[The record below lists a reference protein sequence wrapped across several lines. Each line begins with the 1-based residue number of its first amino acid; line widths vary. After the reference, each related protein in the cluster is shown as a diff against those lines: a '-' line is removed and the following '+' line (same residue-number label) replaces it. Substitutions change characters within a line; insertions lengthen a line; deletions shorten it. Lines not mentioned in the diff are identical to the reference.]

1 MVVHAIGSTV
11 PLCCLP
17 HHRDNLRGLFR
28 GRAYDR
34 RHRSKPA
41 GVSRADGRGYC
52 GTRGLFTAFSA
63 GVIIAQLGAV
73 AALLVFTAMVMIGL
87 GTAALRPQLEAIV
100 PGVRTARPQDADLA
114 ADVRGQ

>member
-1 MVVHAIGSTV
+1 
-11 PLCCLP
+11 
-17 HHRDNLRGLFR
+17 
-28 GRAYDR
+28 
-34 RHRSKPA
+34 
-41 GVSRADGRGYC
+41 
-52 GTRGLFTAFSA
+52 
-63 GVIIAQLGAV
+63 VIIAQLGAV